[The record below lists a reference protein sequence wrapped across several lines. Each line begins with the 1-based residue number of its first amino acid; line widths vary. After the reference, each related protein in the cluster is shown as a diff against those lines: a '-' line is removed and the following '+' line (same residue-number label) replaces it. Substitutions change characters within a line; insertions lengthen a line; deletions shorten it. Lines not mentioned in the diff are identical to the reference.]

1 MEKSSKG
8 KKVLIAVIALAVLAA
23 LAAVLIIFVFGK
35 KGGDGSG
42 FDSPEAVA
50 KRVLDVSYAK
60 DWKPLIEM
68 TTDEEM
74 DVILKVDAEKVQ
86 EKGISTVSEL
96 RSWAM
101 EHASEI
107 PDPMNG
113 RAIKQCEI
121 GRVITMPASEY
132 IELFLGGET
141 EGNAYYSFLKSKE
154 SVSVVEV
161 NYVMVDGDKE
171 YDRVDTV
178 IAYEKDGRWYSVV
191 GILVIDIML

>member
-8 KKVLIAVIALAVLAA
+8 KKGLIAVIVLAVLAG

-35 KGGDGSG
+35 NSSG

-50 KRVLDVSYAK
+50 KTVLDVSYAK
-60 DWKPLIEM
+60 DWKPIIEM

-74 DVILKVDAEKVQ
+74 EVILKVDAEKVQ

-141 EGNAYYSFLKSKE
+141 EGNAYYSFLKSKD

-191 GILVIDIML
+191 GIMVIDIML